1 MGQGTPATDPN
12 PDIELGHMPPE
23 SEFSRTPAPVL
34 DELQKGQDAAAR
46 DCRTDLL
53 SFKREPR
60 FSRDGDMPVFGL
72 YKSPAMILELREL
85 YILKLRHLRI
95 KLATEALGYRYSISE
110 KCPDWA
116 DPDARYTDSRA
127 HDYLTAVRDMQFIQ
141 EAIDT
146 RSASSRWLRIHSFT
160 SADAD
165 LLRTLL
171 KDQQERFRTVSSQSG
186 TLVEQDQGKYSEAV
200 SWSIGR
206 TATLLGSIYHRLLP
220 GIVGGILIYFPM
232 FVMMQTFEKSG
243 ETENPSDGENSNQS
257 GYDNARNMLQISG
270 GAVLIFAIFVSFFS
284 NKAVEVF
291 SATSAYAAVMVVFL
305 GATIGG

>member
-1 MGQGTPATDPN
+1 
-12 PDIELGHMPPE
+12 
-23 SEFSRTPAPVL
+23 
-34 DELQKGQDAAAR
+34 
-46 DCRTDLL
+46 
-53 SFKREPR
+53 
-60 FSRDGDMPVFGL
+60 
-72 YKSPAMILELREL
+72 
-85 YILKLRHLRI
+85 
-95 KLATEALGYRYSISE
+95 
-110 KCPDWA
+110 
-116 DPDARYTDSRA
+116 
-127 HDYLTAVRDMQFIQ
+127 MQFIQ

-160 SADAD
+160 STDAD

-270 GAVLIFAIFVSFFS
+270 GAVLIFAIFISFFS

>member
-1 MGQGTPATDPN
+1 MVDANAGHFSSLEGSACDTRGSMTGFYSANLLLDLVLSVPSSRSRRGILNLSLARFITMGQGTPATDQN

-95 KLATEALGYRYSISE
+95 KLATEALGYRYSITE

-116 DPDARYTDSRA
+116 DPDAKYIDSRA
-127 HDYLTAVRDMQFIQ
+127 HDYR
-141 EAIDT
+141 
-146 RSASSRWLRIHSFT
+146 
-160 SADAD
+160 
-165 LLRTLL
+165 
-171 KDQQERFRTVSSQSG
+171 RFVSS
-186 TLVEQDQGKYSEAV
+186 LEE
-200 SWSIGR
+200 
-206 TATLLGSIYHRLLP
+206 
-220 GIVGGILIYFPM
+220 
-232 FVMMQTFEKSG
+232 EK
-243 ETENPSDGENSNQS
+243 
-257 GYDNARNMLQISG
+257 R
-270 GAVLIFAIFVSFFS
+270 LIFPYSDS
-284 NKAVEVF
+284 
-291 SATSAYAAVMVVFL
+291 
-305 GATIGG
+305 G